1 MAIQRVGIHFD
12 FNANTGKAQANLNA
26 LEKTMGR
33 LENRLV
39 GMGARKLDQGIPSAQ
54 HNKMQELKMFGETQI
69 DLRTPIRQT
78 DALTDSIRKGKM
90 GWQEYGQAVKQNS
103 AIVTQQLAMQTASI
117 NNVRQLQNG
126 KFVAN
131 LTPNKDLLG
140 ISSIEMATARMN
152 AFGEATKAAAQNTID
167 IGKNL
172 AFSARQMSISLTMP
186 MAIMGGLAIKQFA
199 DMDKQLTDIA
209 KVYDTEAD
217 SIQRSTQQIKD
228 SMKDLAMELS
238 RTQGA
243 QIEDTLNLAQ
253 YYAQMGKTGNELR
266 ESTIQASRLM
276 KLGDVDI
283 NDAQKTIT
291 TLTAVVG
298 ANVDEL
304 GKYVDYL
311 NKVEDS
317 TQLTMQDFA
326 KTLPT
331 IAPLVK
337 TFIPDDKDAQM
348 MASANMMETARRAG
362 FDPKESMNAWKS
374 MYGSFVRPAGTT
386 EDKYAALAAKY
397 GEENTSLREL
407 VSSKGADPIEILREL
422 SKITKNWD
430 REDRGEL
437 MTQITGKW
445 QISRGLGFMQAMDAE
460 NPANRGAIDRMGK
473 INDQLVNNPEQL
485 ADNSRRQ
492 MDLIRNSAH
501 TQLQQLKQDVTM
513 LFANLG
519 ETIFIPVME
528 SLEKV
533 MNFAKSIFTY
543 MSQLPAPLKE
553 AAKLVAQVTFVA
565 GPILAALAAGRM
577 LGGFGLKIG
586 AGVVTKA
593 AGAVRRGASMMG
605 VDMKGS
611 GRLEG
616 RDETIANIQR
626 KDSEILSTKMQAAI
640 DLERKTQEKIEQALE
655 RKNAKT
661 REAISLQK
669 QLNKAIS
676 GTTSPVKDPETAL
689 THYKETV
696 KKKQDYP
703 MAIKAT
709 DIGSQAFRGL
719 VGQKGAPATGQV
731 GRSMIPGTEDRGTI
745 FPSLRP
751 VQKTIGMAHATPYTE
766 GQLGPE
772 HKAVIQKE
780 IDQINAGIAVRRS
793 RGEKLKTELDAEI
806 RALKASRPRNE
817 KGHFIKDPA
826 RKGIDAKISE
836 LNKTYSRDGLI
847 QGEKSYSIDSLEAQR
862 AELVS
867 ALNGGY
873 IKQAEAMSRIT
884 AAQNRTA
891 DAQENVAKNAALPHA
906 RRRDIVMKTKDAA
919 MSTRLSFDG
928 LMRGDTSLAKDQ
940 IDRGVFNLKS
950 MWAKRNEQVR
960 NDLRAI
966 EEQKKRWS
974 ENTLRGG
981 PQFRGSMT
989 PKEVADTRGS
999 KEWKKWRKDLYNDYG
1014 PDNMDLN
1021 AVVKG
1026 IEEKRKK
1033 LADEAEAAYLALNK
1047 GDTIGAAKAGQQ
1059 ALRESNLP
1067 TATAFTRL
1075 AEEENDRAIQRADAL
1090 AARQEKITENSGRWA
1105 SNISHAATGLGVVGG
1120 IATQVLGIQNNLLN
1134 TVLGVTAG
1142 IGAIGEFMPGV
1153 MQKVVTSFADAG
1165 ANMLDWFD
1173 GTNLG
1178 TKMGNKLGDTMG
1190 TSMATKMSGAFSKI
1204 GASLMA
1210 FMPYLAG
1217 IAAAFVAAKFALDII
1232 QKDSKEYLKTLEEMN
1247 RSTELHAELL
1257 GYVRKEQEKPIE
1269 SMDFEEATAARAKLY
1284 AENEDGRSE
1293 FIRQMANVG
1302 GPAATQIKELD
1313 AILSQEAIK
1322 ILDDGGSEAD
1332 VRSMVVA
1339 ALQAAGIDD
1348 PIVIDGVTDIYQNFR
1363 VNSNTV
1369 MSEGITDEM
1378 KENFSGEGTARSWWT
1393 QRTGPSMRMPDQ
1405 SGRSPEEIEAY
1416 QLDVARSD
1424 PSEDAKIAADKWTTH
1439 LRGAFSQAQ
1448 TEDVKAEIARKYIEV
1463 VTQGREMA
1471 EGDIEKM
1478 AANLAM
1484 SDKIFEGLLSSTGNP
1499 LAYDISMDNNYNPM
1513 KDNLIFQESVIG
1525 GTEQYDDAA
1534 EGVDRY
1540 KTALDQIQAVH
1551 GPLSDEQKR
1560 LLFNVIASAGGFD
1573 MLAHNA
1579 KVSEDVLSSFTSK
1592 TKDAKDELKDMTP
1605 QEYMKNLNSFEG
1617 GEAAQQLEQIAH
1629 QGKDVNE
1636 VLANTPG
1643 EFHKRWQFDIETN
1656 GEDGLQQ
1663 FMGALRSAQ
1672 QAGMD
1677 YALGEAN
1684 RRMEAGHKAIMDRI
1698 QDETDAANDSLE
1710 ASQKASEKAF
1720 EARSKALDAQFKAQ
1734 SKDLQNKQK
1743 AEKKAFDKQQKEED
1757 KAFNE
1762 RQKMDQ
1768 RNYDKSEKARQ
1779 KDFSK
1784 SQERDRKAFEKS
1796 WDDRSDVINDYFDNA
1811 IKAIDEQGR
1820 AEERLDQLRERN
1832 AERERRRREYLAEM
1846 ANTNIDINVAVAG
1859 GNLDEA
1865 ARLANNATSSAT
1877 QYYQDSLNAEENYAS
1892 QDRGDARA
1900 RQTESLNNRREGAMD
1915 EFGRQR
1921 ENATEAFGEMQEG
1934 QAEGFEEE
1942 LQRDRDLY
1950 EAKKALEAEQWAE
1963 QQALEA
1969 ERLAEKQEAETERLQ
1984 LEQERAREA
1993 LALEREAMS
2002 ERYAA
2007 ERENIAETSKKKQ
2020 EAAQLAIDEQRRA
2033 LEGELQ
2039 ALKAWVPQNEAEMQ
2053 EWIKTLE
2060 GIYDEHGIELGNFGS
2075 DIHNGMTKSMAQAMD
2090 EANNKI
2096 RTDQNWNRLGEQ
2108 IGGDLKTGILKGIVG
2123 GPAAAAAALIF
2134 GTDVETP
2141 PPPVERHDP
2150 SYNDFARYANG
2161 PAKMPRRA
2169 DGGPI
2174 VGPGTATSDSIL
2186 ARLSNGEHVFTAAE
2200 VNALGGH
2207 AAVERLR
2214 AAIRAGKLPAFATG
2228 GGVGASAGAAS
2239 SDLNVRVSSTGAGTV
2254 ADGGVLSAVASDVAN
2269 LGTTFDETLSST
2281 VAPAWQLFGDTMV
2294 AVKRDSIDPVL
2305 EGSKVA
2311 LAEYAATTNQI
2322 MSANM
2327 NPAWVRFGENLKMVK
2342 NGVWDVVMTD
2352 MKAGLT
2358 TLSSSFAT
2366 TISNEIMPKWTEGS
2380 NHVRT
2385 MQDTV
2390 IAPALQA
2397 TRDATTQ
2404 TAQNFGTAAD
2414 MIGVGWGKVK
2424 ENSAAPVRY
2433 TVGTVY
2439 NDGLVGMWNKVA
2451 EALDLDPMTPHEVS
2465 FATGGVMPGYTPGRD
2480 VHHFTS
2486 PTGGKL
2492 HLSGG
2497 EAIMRP
2503 EWTRAVGGPSA
2514 VAKMNSDAKSGK
2526 VQRFANGGV
2535 VDAPGGGRPKGKPKA
2550 KEDTKEPATPYGM
2563 PTGTNISYGAPG
2575 FPAWVYNMANQ
2586 FGLMASTYPGHQ
2598 ENNVSYPG
2606 FMPNP
2611 QRQNRGIDWS
2621 GPIDKMHTF
2630 AQYLVANGPSM
2641 PQLEQVIWMHPGTG
2655 QKIGWYGNAPDF
2667 GGSIFAGDYGGHQ
2680 DHVHTRQS
2688 QSLDGS
2694 GSMDGVILGLGG
2706 MGISVDPKI
2715 VAAVT
2720 EFNKEKNA
2728 LKDKIKAHIEAGPD
2742 TVMKAIPGKIFSAFT
2757 AGMEKKISAAMPLMT
2772 GASIGAYGLNHED
2785 HVREIIAAAHERGL
2799 PMEAARI
2806 AIATA
2811 LVESELRMYA
2821 NHAVPESLNFPHEA
2835 IGSDH
2840 DSVGLFQQ
2848 RNNGAWGTVAQ
2859 RMNAR
2864 ASAHLF
2870 YNRLQQF
2877 DWRSMAPGDAAQ
2889 KVQVSAFP
2897 EKYATRM
2904 AEADAL
2910 IKMVG
2915 GFDANA
2921 GGVGGDDDPLKDTRK
2936 KIGGNSD
2943 DWFDRGGRANGI
2955 GYMPKNTIA
2964 PERVLSPRQTAA
2976 FEKLVPA
2983 INRVASGG
2991 LQESDYMAKTT
3002 FDTSAAFNRMIE
3014 RNSEAQFDFT
3024 KILEKITP
3032 VISQLTGH
3040 LKSQIVPG
3048 ITGYAN
3054 ELIQLDTDAARIDK
3068 VANDVIGAIKGIQM
3082 PQINNDLQFTVGGN
3096 VYGDAQLR
3104 AMLEQWQRDTIRQ
3117 VEMRQAAA
3125 QQAIGGK

>member
-26 LEKTMGR
+26 LEKTMGK

-39 GMGARKLDQGIPSAQ
+39 AMGSRKVDGGMPDAQ
-54 HNKMQELKMFGETQI
+54 YNKMRELKMFGDSQI

-103 AIVTQQLAMQTASI
+103 AIVTQQLAMQTAQI
-117 NNVRQLQNG
+117 NNVQKLQNG
-126 KFVAN
+126 KFVAT

-186 MAIMGGLAIKQFA
+186 MAIMGGMAIKQFA

-243 QIEDTLNLAQ
+243 EIEDTLNLAQ

-298 ANVDEL
+298 ANAEEL

-407 VSSKGADPIEILREL
+407 VSSKGGDPIEILREL

-445 QISRGLGFMQAMDAE
+445 QVSRGLGFMQAMDAE

-519 ETIFIPVME
+519 ETIFIPVMD

-577 LGGFGLKIG
+577 LGGFGLRIG
-586 AGVVTKA
+586 AGVVTKT
-593 AGAVRRGASMMG
+593 AGAVRKGASLMG

-689 THYKETV
+689 THYKDTIKN
-696 KKKQDYP
+696 KKEYP

-793 RGEKLKTELDAEI
+793 RGEKLKEELDAEI

-836 LNKTYSRDGLI
+836 LSKTYSKDGLI

-919 MSTRLSFDG
+919 MSTRLSYEG

-940 IDRGVFNLKS
+940 IERGVFNLKS

-960 NDLRAI
+960 NDLKAI

-999 KEWKKWRKDLYNDYG
+999 KEWKQWRKDLYDDYG

-1021 AVVKG
+1021 AVIKG

-1105 SNISHAATGLGVVGG
+1105 ANISHAATGLGVVGG
-1120 IATQVLGIQNNLLN
+1120 IATEVLGIQNNLLN

-1142 IGAIGEFMPGV
+1142 IGAVGELMPGV

-1190 TSMATKMSGAFSKI
+1190 TSMATRMSGAFSKM

-1257 GYVRKEQEKPIE
+1257 GYVRKEQEKPLE
-1269 SMDFEEATAARAKLY
+1269 SMDFEEATNARAKLY
-1284 AENEDGRSE
+1284 AENKDGRSE

-1369 MSEGITDEM
+1369 MSEGITEEM

-1393 QRTGPSMRMPDQ
+1393 QKTGPSMRMPDQ
-1405 SGRSPEEIEAY
+1405 SSRSQEEIKAY
-1416 QLDVARSD
+1416 QLDTARSD
-1424 PSEDAKIAADKWTTH
+1424 PSEDAKIAAEKWTTH

-1484 SDKIFEGLLSSTGNP
+1484 SDKIFEGLLASTDNP
-1499 LAYDISMDNNYNPM
+1499 LAYDISMDKNYDPM

-1525 GTEQYDDAA
+1525 GTDQYDDAA

-1605 QEYMKNLNSFEG
+1605 QEYMKSLNSFEG

-1656 GEDGLQQ
+1656 GEEGLQQ

-1672 QAGMD
+1672 EAGMD

-1684 RRMEAGHKAIMDRI
+1684 RRMEAGHKAIMDGI
-1698 QDETDAANDSLE
+1698 QSEADAATDALE

-1720 EARSKALDAQFKAQ
+1720 EARSKDLDAHFKAR

-1743 AEKKAFDKQQKEED
+1743 AEKKEFDKQQKEEDKAFSKQQKEED

-1796 WDDRSDVINDYFDNA
+1796 WDDRGDVINDYFDNA

-1859 GNLDEA
+1859 GDLDEA

-1942 LQRDRDLY
+1942 LQKDRDLY
-1950 EAKKALEAEQWAE
+1950 EARKALEAEQWAEKQALEAERWAE

-2007 ERENIAETSKKKQ
+2007 ERENIAETSKRKQ
-2020 EAAQLAIDEQRRA
+2020 EAAQLAIDEQRRS
-2033 LEGELQ
+2033 LEGELA

-2060 GIYDEHGIELGNFGS
+2060 GIYDRHGVELGNFGS
-2075 DIHNGMTKSMAQAMD
+2075 DIHNGMTRSMALAMD
-2090 EANNKI
+2090 QANNKI

-2108 IGGDLKTGILKGIVG
+2108 IGGDLRTGMLKGIVG
-2123 GPAAAAAALIF
+2123 GPAAAAAALLF

-2141 PPPVERHDP
+2141 PPPVQRHDP

-2214 AAIRAGKLPAFATG
+2214 AAIRSGKLPAFATG
-2228 GGVGASAGAAS
+2228 GGVGTSAGIGAGS
-2239 SDLNVRVSSTGAGTV
+2239 SELNVRVASTGAGTV
-2254 ADGGVLSAVASDVAN
+2254 ADGGVLQAVATDVAN
-2269 LGTTFDETLSST
+2269 LGTTFDQTLSST

-2342 NGVWDVVMTD
+2342 SGVWDVVMTD

-2358 TLSSSFAT
+2358 SLSSSFAT

-2380 NHVRT
+2380 NHVRN
-2385 MQDTV
+2385 MQDQV
-2390 IAPALQA
+2390 IAPAMQA

-2414 MIGVGWGKVK
+2414 MIGVGWGRVK
-2424 ENSAAPVRY
+2424 ENSAEPVRY
-2433 TVGTVY
+2433 TIGTVF
-2439 NDGLVGMWNKVA
+2439 NDGLVGMWNNVA
-2451 EALDLDPMTPHEVS
+2451 DALDLEKMTPHTLK

-2480 VHHFTS
+2480 VHKFVS
-2486 PTGGKL
+2486 PTGGAL

-2503 EWTRAVGGPSA
+2503 EWTRAVGGPAA
-2514 VAKMNSDAKSGK
+2514 VERMNAEARSGK
-2526 VQRFANGGV
+2526 LSARARGEAKANGYPVQKFAAGGV
-2535 VDAPGGGRPKGKPKA
+2535 IGAMTEIVKQKYPNIILTDSIRPGANDMHGRGLATDWATAGAFGNSMEQLSLAQDIA
-2550 KEDTKEPATPYGM
+2550 K
-2563 PTGTNISYGAPG
+2563 
-2575 FPAWVYNMANQ
+2575 
-2586 FGLMASTYPGHQ
+2586 TYPGSA
-2598 ENNVSYPG
+2598 ELIY
-2606 FMPNP
+2606 
-2611 QRQNRGIDWS
+2611 D
-2621 GPIDKMHTF
+2621 
-2630 AQYLVANGPSM
+2630 
-2641 PQLEQVIWMHPGTG
+2641 HPGWAGNIKNGANVGAFG
-2655 QKIGWYGNAPDF
+2655 QYYTMAQAGPHHHHVHWAMTTPPNMPF
-2667 GGSIFAGDYGGHQ
+2667 GGGVFVGG
-2680 DHVHTRQS
+2680 S
-2688 QSLDGS
+2688 E
-2694 GSMDGVILGLGG
+2694 GLGSAGG
-2706 MGISVDPKI
+2706 MDPRI
-2715 VAAVT
+2715 MAAVT
-2720 EFNKEKNA
+2720 KFNEEKDA
-2728 LKDKIKAHIEAGPD
+2728 LKKDIEKHIAAGPN
-2742 TVMKAIPGKIFSAFT
+2742 TIMKAIPGKIFTGLSE
-2757 AGMEKKISAAMPLMT
+2757 GMQKKIQEKMPMAGLVSM
-2772 GASIGAYGLNHED
+2772 GAYGLNYED
-2785 HVREIIAAAHERGL
+2785 HVREIIAAAKERGL
-2799 PMEAARI
+2799 TRQAAKI
-2806 AIATA
+2806 GIATA

-2821 NHAVPESLNFPHEA
+2821 NHAVPESLSYPHEA

-2848 RNNGAWGTVAQ
+2848 RNNGAWGTTAQ

-2864 ASAHLF
+2864 ASAGMFFNAL
-2870 YNRLQQF
+2870 
-2877 DWRSMAPGDAAQ
+2877 MKVPGWETMDPGAAAQ
-2889 KVQVSAFP
+2889 AVQVSAFP
-2897 EKYATRM
+2897 GKYATRM

-2910 IKMVG
+2910 IERVG
-2915 GFDANA
+2915 GFDSVEGTPGKLAKPA
-2921 GGVGGDDDPLKDTRK
+2921 DPNKPIDR
-2936 KIGGNSD
+2936 NDPSN
-2943 DWFDRGGRANGI
+2943 WFDRGGRANGV
-2955 GYMPKNTIA
+2955 GFMPKNTIA
-2964 PERVLSPRQTAA
+2964 PERVLSPRQTSA

-2983 INRVASGG
+2983 MDRVASGG

-3032 VISQLTGH
+3032 IISQLTGH

-3054 ELIQLDTDAARIDK
+3054 DLIQLDTDAARIDK

>member
-1 MAIQRVGIHFD
+1 MAVQRVGIHFD
-12 FNANTGKAQANLNA
+12 FNANTKQAQANLNA
-26 LEKTMGR
+26 LEKTMSR
-33 LENRLV
+33 VENRLAS
-39 GMGARKLDQGIPSAQ
+39 MGARKLDSGVPFAQ

-90 GWQEYGQAVKQNS
+90 SWQEYGQAVKQNS

-117 NNVRQLQNG
+117 NNVRKLENG

-186 MAIMGGLAIKQFA
+186 MAIVGGLAIKQYA

-217 SIQRSTQQIKD
+217 NIQRSTQQIKD

-243 QIEDTLNLAQ
+243 EIEDTLNLAQ

-362 FDPKESMNAWKS
+362 FEPKESMNAWKS
-374 MYGSFVRPAGTT
+374 MFGSFVRPAGST

-397 GEENTSLREL
+397 GEDNTSLRQL
-407 VSSKGADPIEILREL
+407 VSSKGGDPIEILREL
-422 SKITKNWD
+422 SKITSNWE
-430 REDRGEL
+430 REDKAEL
-437 MTQITGKW
+437 MTQLTGKW
-445 QISRGLGFMQAMDAE
+445 QVSRGLGFMQAMDAE
-460 NPANRGAIDRMGK
+460 NPANRGAIDRMGN

-492 MDLIRNSAH
+492 MELIRNSAH
-501 TQLQQLKQDVTM
+501 TQLMQLKQDVTM

-519 ETIFIPVME
+519 ETIFVPVMD

-553 AAKLVAQVTFVA
+553 AAKLVAQVTFAA

-577 LGGFGLKIG
+577 LGGFGLRL
-586 AGVVTKA
+586 A
-593 AGAVRRGASMMG
+593 AGAVTKTAGAVRKGASLMG

-616 RDETIANIQR
+616 RNETIANIQR
-626 KDSEILSTKMQAAI
+626 KDSEILSAKMQAALY
-640 DLERKTQEKIEQALE
+640 LEQKTQEQIENTLE
-655 RKNAKT
+655 QKNAKT
-661 REAISLQK
+661 REAIALQK
-669 QLNKAIS
+669 QLNKAVS
-676 GTTSPVKDPETAL
+676 GTTSPIKDPEKAL
-689 THYKETV
+689 THYKDTIRD
-696 KKKQDYP
+696 KKEYP

-745 FPSLRP
+745 FPSLTP
-751 VQKTIGMAHATPYTE
+751 VQKTIGMAHATPYTQ

-793 RGEKLKTELDAEI
+793 RGEKLKEELDAEI
-806 RALKASRPRNE
+806 RALKGSRPRNE

-836 LNKTYSRDGLI
+836 LNKSYSKDGLI
-847 QGEKSYSIDSLEAQR
+847 LGQKSYGIDSLEAQR

-873 IKQAEAMSRIT
+873 IKQVEAMSRIT

-891 DAQENVAKNAALPHA
+891 DVQENVAKNAALPPA
-906 RRRDIVMKTKDAA
+906 RRRDLIMKAKDSA
-919 MSTRLSFDG
+919 MSTRLSVDG

-940 IDRGVFNLKS
+940 IERGVFNLKS
-950 MWAKRNEQVR
+950 MWAKRNDQLR
-960 NDLRAI
+960 SDLSAI

-981 PQFRGSMT
+981 QFRGSMT
-989 PKEVADTRGS
+989 PKEVADTRSS
-999 KEWKKWRKDLYNDYG
+999 KEWKKWRKDLYNDHG
-1014 PDNMDLN
+1014 PDSMDLN
-1021 AVVKG
+1021 AVIKG
-1026 IEEKRKK
+1026 IEERRKE

-1047 GDTIGAAKAGQQ
+1047 NDTIGAAKAGQK
-1059 ALRESNLP
+1059 ALQESDLP
-1067 TATAFTRL
+1067 TTTAFRRL
-1075 AEEENDRAIQRADAL
+1075 AEEENDRAIQRADIL

-1105 SNISHAATGLGVVGG
+1105 ANISHAATGLGVVGG
-1120 IATQVLGIQNNLLN
+1120 IATQVLGIQSNLLN

-1142 IGAIGEFMPGV
+1142 IGAIGELAPGI
-1153 MQKVVTSFADAG
+1153 MQKVVTSFADTG
-1165 ANMLDWFD
+1165 ANMLDWF
-1173 GTNLG
+1173 GNNLG
-1178 TKMGNKLGDTMG
+1178 TKMGGKLGDTMG
-1190 TSMATKMSGAFSKI
+1190 TSMATKMSGAFSKM

-1217 IAAAFVAAKFALDII
+1217 IAAAFVAAKFALDFI

-1269 SMDFEEATAARAKLY
+1269 SMDFEEATNARAKLY

-1293 FIRQMANVG
+1293 FIRRMANVG

-1322 ILDDGGSEAD
+1322 ILDDGGSDAD

-1348 PIVIDGVTDIYQNFR
+1348 PVVIDGVTDVYQNFR
-1363 VNSNTV
+1363 VNPETV

-1378 KENFSGEGTARSWWT
+1378 KQNFSGEGTARSLWT
-1393 QRTGPSMRMPDQ
+1393 QLTGPSMRMPDK
-1405 SGRSPEEIEAY
+1405 SSKSAAEIEAY
-1416 QLDVARSD
+1416 ELKTARSD

-1463 VTQGREMA
+1463 VTQGREQA

-1484 SDKIFEGLLSSTGNP
+1484 SDKIFEGLLASTDNP
-1499 LAYDISMDNNYNPM
+1499 LAYDIAMDNDYNPM

-1525 GTEQYDDAA
+1525 GTDQYDTA
-1534 EGVDRY
+1534 EEGAQRY
-1540 KTALDQIQAVH
+1540 KTALEQIEAVH
-1551 GPLSDEQKR
+1551 GDLDPAQER
-1560 LLFNVIASAGGFD
+1560 LLFNVIANAGGFD
-1573 MLAHNA
+1573 MLAHNT

-1592 TKDAKDELKDMTP
+1592 AKDAKDELKDMTP

-1643 EFHKRWQFDIETN
+1643 EFHKRWYFDIETN
-1656 GEDGLQQ
+1656 GEEGLQQ

-1672 QAGMD
+1672 EAGME
-1677 YALGEAN
+1677 YAMGEAN
-1684 RRMEAGHKAIMDRI
+1684 RRMEAGHKAIMDGI
-1698 QDETDAANDSLE
+1698 QNEADAATDALE

-1784 SQERDRKAFEKS
+1784 SQERDKKAFDKS
-1796 WDDRSDVINDYFDNA
+1796 WDDRSDVVNDYFDNA

-1859 GNLDEA
+1859 GDLDEA

-1892 QDRGDARA
+1892 QDRGDARS

-2007 ERENIAETSKKKQ
+2007 ERENIAETSKRKQ
-2020 EAAQLAIDEQRRA
+2020 EAAQLAIDEQRRS
-2033 LEGELQ
+2033 LEGELA

-2053 EWIKTLE
+2053 EWIRTLE
-2060 GIYDEHGIELGNFGS
+2060 GIYDRHGVELGNFGS
-2075 DIHNGMTKSMAQAMD
+2075 DIHNGMTRSMALAMD
-2090 EANNKI
+2090 QANNKI
-2096 RTDQNWNRLGEQ
+2096 RTDQNWNKLGEI
-2108 IGGDLKTGILKGIVG
+2108 IGGDLRTGILKGIVG
-2123 GPAAAAAALIF
+2123 GPAAAAAALLF

-2141 PPPVERHDP
+2141 PPPVQRHSP
-2150 SYNDFARYANG
+2150 SYNDFANYANG

-2200 VNALGGH
+2200 VDALGGH

-2214 AAIRAGKLPAFATG
+2214 AAIRSGDLPAFATG
-2228 GGVGASAGAAS
+2228 GGVGTSAGTGAGS
-2239 SDLNVRVSSTGAGTV
+2239 SELNVRVASTGAGTV
-2254 ADGGVLSAVASDVAN
+2254 ADGGVLQAVETDVAN
-2269 LGTTFDETLSST
+2269 LGTTFDQTLSST

-2322 MSANM
+2322 MAANM
-2327 NPAWVRFGENLKMVK
+2327 NPAWVRFGDNLKMVK
-2342 NGVWDVVMTD
+2342 SGVWDVVMTD

-2358 TLSSSFAT
+2358 SLSSSFAT
-2366 TISNEIMPKWTEGS
+2366 TISNQIMPKWTEGS
-2380 NHVRT
+2380 NHIRT
-2385 MQDTV
+2385 MQNTV
-2390 IAPALQA
+2390 IAPAMQA

-2414 MIGVGWGKVK
+2414 MIGVGWGRVK
-2424 ENSAAPVRY
+2424 ENSAEPVRY
-2433 TVGTVY
+2433 TIGTVF
-2439 NDGLVGMWNKVA
+2439 NDGLVGMWNNVA
-2451 EALDLDPMTPHEVS
+2451 DALDLEKMTPHALK

-2480 VHHFTS
+2480 VHKFVS
-2486 PTGGKL
+2486 PTGGQL

-2503 EWTRAVGGPSA
+2503 EWTRAVGGPAA
-2514 VAKMNSDAKSGK
+2514 VEKMNSAARSGRLSPSRRAENEK
-2526 VQRFANGGV
+2526 IRQSHALGGVMRFASGGV
-2535 VDAPGGGRPKGKPKA
+2535 VQAMDAIVKQKYPQMVLTSGQRNSADNHGRGLAADFAFPGAFGPH
-2550 KEDTKEPATPYGM
+2550 PAQL
-2563 PTGTNISYGAPG
+2563 SL
-2575 FPAWVYNMANQ
+2575 ANDI
-2586 FGLMASTYPGHQ
+2586 ADTYPGSM
-2598 ENNVSYPG
+2598 ELIYGPG
-2606 FMPNP
+2606 FSRQIKNGSIVGDGGGHYGFYAGAGDHSNHVHWAMDTPPNMP
-2611 QRQNRGIDWS
+2611 
-2621 GPIDKMHTF
+2621 
-2630 AQYLVANGPSM
+2630 
-2641 PQLEQVIWMHPGTG
+2641 
-2655 QKIGWYGNAPDF
+2655 F
-2667 GGSIFAGDYGGHQ
+2667 GGGVFIGG
-2680 DHVHTRQS
+2680 S
-2688 QSLDGS
+2688 S
-2694 GSMDGVILGLGG
+2694 GLGSVGG
-2706 MGISVDPKI
+2706 MDPKI
-2715 VAAVT
+2715 MAAIT
-2720 EFNKEKNA
+2720 KFNEGKDA
-2728 LKDKIKAHIEAGPD
+2728 LKKDIEKHIAGGPD
-2742 TVMKAIPGKIFSAFT
+2742 TIMKAIPGKIFTGLSE
-2757 AGMEKKISAAMPLMT
+2757 GMQKKIQENMPMAGLTSM
-2772 GASIGAYGLNHED
+2772 GAYGLNHED
-2785 HVREIIAAAHERGL
+2785 HVREIIAAAKERGL
-2799 PMEAARI
+2799 TRQAAKI
-2806 AIATA
+2806 GVATA

-2821 NHAVPESLNFPHEA
+2821 NHAVPESLSFPHEA

-2840 DSVGLFQQ
+2840 TSVGIFQQ
-2848 RNNGAWGTVAQ
+2848 QKWWGTTAE

-2864 ASAHLF
+2864 ASAGMFFNALM
-2870 YNRLQQF
+2870 RIPG
-2877 DWRSMAPGDAAQ
+2877 WESMDPGAAAQ
-2889 KVQVSAFP
+2889 AVQVSAFP
-2897 EKYATRM
+2897 GKYATRM

-2910 IKMVG
+2910 IERVG
-2915 GFDANA
+2915 GFDSVEGTPGKLAKPA
-2921 GGVGGDDDPLKDTRK
+2921 DPK
-2936 KIGGNSD
+2936 KPIDRNDSSS
-2943 DWFDRGGRANGI
+2943 WFDRGGRANGV
-2955 GYMPKNTIA
+2955 GFMPKNTIA
-2964 PERVLSPRQTAA
+2964 PERVLSPRQTSA

-2983 INRVASGG
+2983 MNRVASGG

-3032 VISQLTGH
+3032 IISQLTGH

-3054 ELIQLDTDAARIDK
+3054 DLIQLDTDAARIDK